1 MKRIDLAD
9 LCFGKIEDA
18 ASAIFLS
25 KARQKEQ
32 NEIDSIVCV
41 DSQLKIYNDAKSV
54 SEENRKFDLLSNVQR
69 LLGEWKE
76 VLNTVNIHDRI
87 YSKPFAYSY
96 GRNSTKQQEQQE
108 LSFQEWLFKAMTWSS
123 CLTTLLRETR
133 LKLISNFSS
142 QRKLPCGK
150 QFIHFEITQTLAF
163 DRIELIGWSFD
174 PKQRLGWS
182 FVSKKLMNFY
192 SRVVIWNSQFS
203 WFQEKNSIRPKIS
216 LKQLPEQRCHSQ

>member
-18 ASAIFLS
+18 ASAILLS

-108 LSFQEWLFKAMTWSS
+108 LSFQEWLFKAMT
-123 CLTTLLRETR
+123 
-133 LKLISNFSS
+133 
-142 QRKLPCGK
+142 
-150 QFIHFEITQTLAF
+150 
-163 DRIELIGWSFD
+163 
-174 PKQRLGWS
+174 
-182 FVSKKLMNFY
+182 
-192 SRVVIWNSQFS
+192 
-203 WFQEKNSIRPKIS
+203 
-216 LKQLPEQRCHSQ
+216 